1 MTISMN
7 WDICVNSARDFNTPS
22 ESPREMTQKNINLI
36 FTGKLLLIV
45 TVISLVYLNQHQ
57 QL

>member
-1 MTISMN
+1 MN